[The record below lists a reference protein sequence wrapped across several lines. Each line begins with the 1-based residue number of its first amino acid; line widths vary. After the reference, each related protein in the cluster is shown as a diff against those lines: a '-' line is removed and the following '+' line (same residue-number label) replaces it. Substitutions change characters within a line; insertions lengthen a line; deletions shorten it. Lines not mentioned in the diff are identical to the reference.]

1 MEKYELL
8 DKVLELFTSRELS
21 EYIYNNN
28 MEFARELTD
37 LLVQIDLA
45 YFVNGEEK

>member
-1 MEKYELL
+1 MEKYELA
-8 DKVLELFTSRELS
+8 DKLMELFTPRELA

-28 MEFARELTD
+28 MVYTRELTD

-45 YFVNGEEK
+45 YFTCGEEK